1 MAEDIGAEYIWVW
14 VGVGFTVAFLCGLFI
29 GRLFSTGVK
38 RIKAL
43 RVEIDET
50 RADLAKARS
59 DLEET
64 RVVLEETRQEASE
77 YRHNVTEHFSKAAD
91 LFNSLTVNYRAVY
104 EHLAKSSLV
113 LCDENTVMLSEGVP
127 GERRLG
133 QEQDAPRATPATAP
147 KLIPIPTAPEP
158 KVLHPT
164 ARAVS
169 RPDPPPEGGSR

>member
-14 VGVGFTVAFLCGLFI
+14 VCAGFAVAFLCGVFI
-29 GRLFSTGVK
+29 GRWFSTGVK

-50 RADLAKARS
+50 QADLAKARS
-59 DLEET
+59 DLEQT
-64 RVVLEETRQEASE
+64 RVVLEETRQEANE

-113 LCDENTVMLSEGVP
+113 LCDENTVMLSEGAP
-127 GERRLG
+127 AERRLG
-133 QEQDAPRATPATAP
+133 QNAPTATPAVGP
-147 KLIPIPTAPEP
+147 KLVPIPTVPEP

-169 RPDPPPEGGSR
+169 RPDLPPGGRSR

>member
-43 RVEIDET
+43 RAEIEET
-50 RADLAKARS
+50 QADLAKARS
-59 DLEET
+59 DLEQT

-113 LCDENTVMLSEGVP
+113 LCDENTVMLSEGIP
-127 GERRLG
+127 AEGRLG
-133 QEQDAPRATPATAP
+133 EEQNAPRATVAP
-147 KLIPIPTAPEP
+147 KLVPIPTVPEP

-169 RPDPPPEGGSR
+169 RPDPPPGGGSR

>member
-14 VGVGFTVAFLCGLFI
+14 VSAGVAVAFLCGVFI
-29 GRLFSTGVK
+29 GRWFSTGVK

-43 RVEIDET
+43 RKEIEET
-50 RADLAKARS
+50 QADLDKVRS
-59 DLEET
+59 DLEQT

-104 EHLAKSSLV
+104 EHLAQSSLI

-127 GERRLG
+127 AERRLG
-133 QEQDAPRATPATAP
+133 EEQNAPRATVAP
-147 KLIPIPTAPEP
+147 KLVPISTVPEP
-158 KVLHPT
+158 KALRPT
-164 ARAVS
+164 AQTVS
-169 RPDPPPEGGSR
+169 RPDPPPGGGSR

>member
-14 VGVGFTVAFLCGLFI
+14 VSAGFAVALLCGVFI
-29 GRLFSTGVK
+29 GRWFSTGVK

-43 RVEIDET
+43 RKEIEEIQ
-50 RADLAKARS
+50 ADLAKTRS
-59 DLEET
+59 DLEQT
-64 RVVLEETRQEASE
+64 RMVLEETRQEASE

-104 EHLAKSSLV
+104 EHLAQSSLV

-133 QEQDAPRATPATAP
+133 EEQNGPRATVAP
-147 KLIPIPTAPEP
+147 KLVPIPTVPEP

-169 RPDPPPEGGSR
+169 RPDPPPGGGSR

>member
-1 MAEDIGAEYIWVW
+1 MAEDIGAEYIGVW
-14 VGVGFTVAFLCGLFI
+14 VSVGFAVAFLCGVFI
-29 GRLFSTGVK
+29 GRSFSTGAK

-43 RVEIDET
+43 RVEIEET
-50 RADLAKARS
+50 QADLAKTRS
-59 DLEET
+59 DLQET
-64 RVVLEETRQEASE
+64 RVVLDETRQEASE

-104 EHLAKSSLV
+104 EHLAKSSLA

-127 GERRLG
+127 AERRLG
-133 QEQDAPRATPATAP
+133 KEQNAPRTTPVVAP
-147 KLIPIPTAPEP
+147 KLVPIPTVSEP

-169 RPDPPPEGGSR
+169 RPDPPPGGGSR